1 VLVLLMSKAD
11 TKEAAGAGGFDPP
24 LVRGDD
30 GHYYFA
36 LRARDPYGET
46 GTLYV
51 PADERDGELAYLD
64 ARGKRHWSIIRRDD
78 LADPGSAVGRFVKFR
93 AFGHA
98 LTFEARYGGQTVYIP
113 VPGRWYRDE
122 DDHYGRYV
130 FTVRAAE
137 GEPDSR
143 YLKNYKLDMFLRGQ
157 TYHYK
162 THKEITG
169 GTGSGALGALAG
181 LALLGGW
188 LVTATMI
195 LGIIMWITSNKIN
208 QAISSDGGYLALFG
222 IISAITVGVTI
233 WAAYSAHQE
242 KSPYYINHVPDVT
255 SPMKNTARRGS
266 ESPPQRRDDEPPS
279 YLG

>member
-1 VLVLLMSKAD
+1 MSKAD
-11 TKEAAGAGGFDPP
+11 TREAAGAGGFDPP

-36 LRARDPYGET
+36 VLARDGYGDT

-98 LTFEARYGGQTVYIP
+98 LAFEARYGGQTVYIP
-113 VPGRWYRDE
+113 VPGGWHRDE

-130 FTVRAAE
+130 FTVRATE

-143 YLKNYKLDMFLRGQ
+143 YLKNYKLDMLLGGQ

-162 THKEITG
+162 THKELFG

-188 LVTATMI
+188 LITIATIAMAIASPITFGGIGTASL
-195 LGIIMWITSNKIN
+195 LG
-208 QAISSDGGYLALFG
+208 L
-222 IISAITVGVTI
+222 ISAATVGVTMWI
-233 WAAYSAHQE
+233 AYGAHQE

-255 SPMKNTARRGS
+255 SPRKNAARRGS
-266 ESPPQRRDDEPPS
+266 ESPPQRRDDELP
-279 YLG
+279 YYIG

>member
-1 VLVLLMSKAD
+1 MSKAD
-11 TKEAAGAGGFDPP
+11 TKEAAEAGGFDPP

-51 PADERDGELAYLD
+51 PADEYYFELTYFD
-64 ARGKRHWSIIRRDD
+64 ARGKRRKLPLRRDD

-98 LTFEARYGGQTVYIP
+98 LAFEARYRGQTVYVP
-113 VPGRWYRDE
+113 VPGRWYRDN
-122 DDHYGRYV
+122 DDHYGRWV

-143 YLKNYKLDMFLRGQ
+143 FLKNYKLDMFLQGQ

-162 THKEITG
+162 TQKEITG
-169 GTGSGALGALAG
+169 GAGSGALVVLGG
-181 LALLGGW
+181 LALLIGW
-188 LVTATMI
+188 LFTITTIIVAMGNPINSSNIGAALPPVLISVATVAATI
-195 LGIIMWITSNKIN
+195 LI
-208 QAISSDGGYLALFG
+208 L
-222 IISAITVGVTI
+222 
-233 WAAYSAHQE
+233 YSAHRE
-242 KSPYYINHVPDVT
+242 NSPYYISHVPDVT
-255 SPMKNTARRGS
+255 SPRENTARRGS
-266 ESPPQRRDDEPPS
+266 ESPPQRREDEPPS